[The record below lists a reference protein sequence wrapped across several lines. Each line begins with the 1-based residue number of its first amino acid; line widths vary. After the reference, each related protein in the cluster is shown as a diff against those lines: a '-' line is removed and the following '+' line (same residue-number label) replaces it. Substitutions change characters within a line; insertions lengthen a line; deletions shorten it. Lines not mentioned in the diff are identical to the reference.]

1 MSIATMTADIGAER
15 AARARRSGSRPEMSP
30 AVIAADDVTGR
41 QYGGEG
47 VTRTAVASARL
58 WKVRVEFEFGGR
70 PMLATVRAIS
80 RDQALSFTLARHPN
94 ANPKTTYVLGR
105 A

>member
-1 MSIATMTADIGAER
+1 
-15 AARARRSGSRPEMSP
+15 
-30 AVIAADDVTGR
+30 
-41 QYGGEG
+41 
-47 VTRTAVASARL
+47 
-58 WKVRVEFEFGGR
+58 
-70 PMLATVRAIS
+70 MLATVRAIS